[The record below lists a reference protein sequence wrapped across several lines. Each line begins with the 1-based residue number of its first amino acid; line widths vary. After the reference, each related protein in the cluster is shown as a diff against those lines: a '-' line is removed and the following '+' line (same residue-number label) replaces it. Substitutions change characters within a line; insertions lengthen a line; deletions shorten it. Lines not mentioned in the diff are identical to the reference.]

1 MNDNFDKEF
10 NNLDNE
16 QESIEQNTS
25 QAEKINFTK
34 EPNESEEFALD
45 EFEAQKIN
53 IPETV
58 PAKENTT
65 NKGIKI
71 FCLILAAV
79 IVLSCSTYGGY
90 FIGKN
95 SNRVPD
101 TVGKAPS
108 VSLQSKPENANAFS
122 AAAIYSDI
130 SKSVVGIFV
139 YNEAGEMSEASGV
152 VYSEDGYIITNDHIY
167 SSISSAKFKIFMS
180 DGSEYDAYYVAGDT
194 RSDLAVLKISENIKL
209 PVPVFGNSDEVI
221 TGEAVCA
228 VGYPNGYSAKS
239 TITSGIVSVPKV
251 RMSITTTYSSNFI
264 QTDTAINPGNS
275 GGALVN
281 MYGQIVGITSSKIS
295 GTSYEGVGFAIPT
308 KTVQKVV
315 QSLIENGNVKNRAR
329 LGISYN
335 FYNSAM
341 AELSELPACG
351 LLVREVSKDSDLFGK
366 LNEGDMITRVNDIA
380 INDDAIILDLLEES
394 EPGSTIL
401 LTVIKQSGETATVSA
416 VLLNDEGSSSYV
428 NSEGS
433 VNGGQQ
439 SNGGDFNW
447 PEGF

>member
-1 MNDNFDKEF
+1 MNENFDKEF

-16 QESIEQNTS
+16 QESIEQNAS
-25 QAEKINFTK
+25 QAEKINFTD
-34 EPNESEEFALD
+34 EPIESEEFVLD

-79 IVLSCSTYGGY
+79 IVLSCFTYGGY

-95 SNRVPD
+95 SNRTPD
-101 TVGKAPS
+101 TAGKTPS
-108 VSLQSKPENANAFS
+108 VSLQSKPEGANVFS
-122 AAAIYSDI
+122 ASEIYSDV

-152 VYSEDGYIITNDHIY
+152 VYSEDGYIVTNDHIY

-194 RSDLAVLKISENIKL
+194 RSDLAVLKISEAVKL
-209 PVPVFGNSDEVI
+209 SVPVFGNSDEVI
-221 TGEAVCA
+221 IGETVCA
-228 VGYPNGYSAKS
+228 VGYPNGYSAKA

-315 QSLIENGNVKNRAR
+315 QSLIENGNVKSRAR

-366 LNEGDMITRVNDIA
+366 LSEGDMITRVNDIA
-380 INDDAIILDLLEES
+380 INDDAVILDLLEES

-401 LTVIKQSGETATVSA
+401 LTVLRQTGEVTTFSA

-428 NSEGS
+428 NSDGS
-433 VNGGQQ
+433 DNDGEQ
-439 SNGGDFNW
+439 SNGGEFNW